1 MLFLRWLYKIWS
13 FLLYSAGIITVAVL
27 IILTLILGALQ
38 LPVSKKYISGELTEL
53 FNDNFEGT
61 LTIESITG
69 FLPFHATL
77 HQPRFSAPADTSDA
91 VLSLDEISINI
102 NAWDLL
108 RRQLSISGFDLSNP
122 GLKIIRNPAT
132 GQFTVSELFAVRTKN
147 EPQQEPEEF
156 PAWLQSYA
164 IFAPSLTISDG
175 EIRVTD
181 LPAVF
186 DDLNLSPP
194 FTVDEV
200 NSSFFLEYNEEQ
212 RFLEIDQFRA
222 TLADTPVQ
230 NLLLSGQV
238 FSDDQFFELN
248 RFTISTAQFTTSFD
262 FEIFPVDILSDDLN
276 EKLRDANY
284 RFDISEFS
292 ANPESLR
299 ELIPGF
305 PDLSESVFM
314 ETAFE
319 GTMDTMYV
327 DRLLMVTGESSVQMS
342 GILQDLNSPDFRY
355 LAQIENLVLATDE
368 LNIISKRLN
377 HQFDTESYHQSI
389 LRGSVVGSLNHI
401 RPELSLETNNGSLKM
416 ISRFQFNNSKAYN
429 FQMQADSVNL
439 GPLFPD
445 LISESNLNWNMNAE
459 GSGYDLSD
467 AEFSASIDID
477 SSFANHMSVSEG
489 NLQFL
494 FRDGKL
500 THNTSL
506 TENDSELTV
515 SGSYSR
521 QDDIHDIVL
530 DAEVKNMN
538 LQHLFQ
544 QPDFAFTDFSMEFST
559 GFKASGLEDL
569 HGRISFEVSRAVVD
583 GDTLQPHQLFAD
595 IDEPYNSTR
604 SLRLTSSFFDGQV
617 NGNIEPGL
625 IQKMSRH
632 WRRYLSERIRSE
644 ILLKTQADSI
654 DYESPFAEGEEPKLD
669 LTVTG
674 EIKRIE
680 LLKKYIQSFPE
691 LRSNARINA
700 NLNATPERLL
710 FTANTS
716 DPLFSFNNISA
727 DTVQASFTSSFRF
740 SEPLREY
747 STIDLQVNSSSLTIN
762 EISSARAILNLSM
775 REDSL
780 MITQSVNQILEN
792 LNLESTLLLS
802 LQTDRVE
809 LSLED
814 FSMGSDTYSWTTD
827 GTPKIGF
834 LRRDAIQFD
843 NLRFRSGAEIVEING
858 VLSEE
863 PGDSLLYNVENLN
876 LGRIS
881 ELIGGRVSFS
891 GNMNGNFVTRSLTT
905 TPAIQGNLGINQ
917 VMINNRTI
925 GDVNLR
931 SRLNSELE
939 QFDTNIS
946 IVTDPKKYRRY
957 YAENDSIGQDI
968 RLNGYLK
975 IPDAQ
980 ESEQDLF
987 SFDVDLNEIDMWIL
1001 SVIIPNIIEEME
1013 GRATGKG
1020 TVSGN
1025 LDKIAFNL
1033 DAVVR
1038 DVYARP
1044 VFVNTEYTLNGDLNF
1059 NSTDGLILDDLQLTD
1074 SRGGTGIVNGIVD
1087 LNNFQPTTYLDLS
1100 LDLQNLHFMNNPF
1113 DPDIPFFASLYG
1125 SGQIRLSGTNF
1136 SPLLRTIT
1144 PIRISPDS
1152 RFSIPL
1158 EEETEVEESRRF
1170 IQFVDSFDLD
1180 EIWKTDTG
1188 GDENGNGVDDE
1199 EGDLAELTFLERF
1212 TLDLQFTAENQV
1224 NFQLI
1229 FDRVTNEVLNA
1240 NGTGQI
1246 RLLLEDQTVS
1256 MFGRFSIQGG
1266 DYQFVSGDIFTR
1278 RFNLEEG
1285 GTILW
1290 EGEPTDARLNL
1301 NAIFRAR
1308 PDISTLLAASGGGST
1323 EPGTGQRVPV
1333 ELVLGIGGTVSQVEN
1348 EFFFRVPTGIEGTLD
1363 PTLSTQINN
1372 LNQNEDDKLIQ
1383 ATSILL
1389 TGNFIPLAQSQG
1401 EGSRGFG
1408 DQLTGTAMVVNPLLS
1423 SQVINPLLSNQI
1435 NSLLSSDVT
1444 FDVDVNLNAFNE
1456 VDLGVAL
1463 RLYND
1468 RIVLRR
1474 EGQITGAQSDIG
1486 DLGATYRINR
1496 IFSVTAFHRQDP
1508 TLTVTRGTTTGQSQ
1522 EMNGIGVEAQF
1533 QYNTWQEIARRFSKP
1548 FRQVFATKE
1557 NEEELENDVDDE
1569 NSSSGNDIPNL

>member
-13 FLLYSAGIITVAVL
+13 FLLYTAGIIIVAAL
-27 IILTLILGALQ
+27 IVLTLVIGVLQ
-38 LPVSKKYISGELTEL
+38 LPVSKKKISGELTEL
-53 FNDNFEGT
+53 FNKNFEGT
-61 LTIESITG
+61 LTIESLTG

-77 HQPRFSAPADTSDA
+77 HQPRFSAPGDTTET
-91 VLSLDEISINI
+91 VLSLDEISIRI

-108 RRQLSISGFDLSNP
+108 TRQLSISGFDLSKPDLN
-122 GLKIIRNPAT
+122 LIRNPES
-132 GQFTVSELFAVRTKN
+132 GRFTVSELFTVQTKN
-147 EPQQEPEEF
+147 EPQQEPTEF
-156 PAWLQSYA
+156 PSWLENYG
-164 IFAPSLTISDG
+164 IFAPSITISDG
-175 EIRVTD
+175 VIDVSD
-181 LPAVF
+181 LPSVF
-186 DDLNLSPP
+186 DDLNLSTP
-194 FTVDEV
+194 FTIDEV
-200 NSSFFLEYNEEQ
+200 NSSFFLEFNEEQ

-262 FEIFPVDILSDDLN
+262 FDVSPIDILSDDLN
-276 EKLRDANY
+276 KKLREANY

-292 ANPESLR
+292 ANPKSLR

-305 PDLSESVFM
+305 PDLNESVFM
-314 ETAFE
+314 ESAFE
-319 GTMDTMYV
+319 GTIDTMYV
-327 DRLLMVTGESSVQMS
+327 DRLLMVTGESSVQIS
-342 GILQDLNSPDFRY
+342 GILQNLNSPDFRY
-355 LAQIENLVLATDE
+355 LAQVENLVLATEE
-368 LNIISKRLN
+368 LDLISKRLN
-377 HQFDTESYHQSI
+377 HDFDTESYHQSI

-401 RPELSLETNNGSLKM
+401 RPELTVETNNGSLEM
-416 ISRFQFNNSKAYN
+416 ISRFEFDHSGAYN
-429 FQMQADSVNL
+429 FQIETDSLNL
-439 GPLFPD
+439 GPLFPG
-445 LISESNLNWNMNAE
+445 LISESNLNWNIDAR
-459 GSGYDLSD
+459 GTGYNFDD
-467 AEFSASIDID
+467 AEFSANIGID
-477 SSFANHMSVSEG
+477 SSFVNHISVSEG

-494 FRDGKL
+494 YRDRKL
-500 THNTSL
+500 THNIVLS
-506 TENDSELTV
+506 ENNSELNV
-515 SGSYSR
+515 SGSYSK
-521 QDDIHDIVL
+521 QNDIHDVVL

-538 LQHLFQ
+538 LQQLFQ
-544 QPDFAFTDFSMEFST
+544 QSDFAFTDFSMEFST
-559 GFKASGLEDL
+559 GFNASALEDL
-569 HGRISFEVSRAVVD
+569 YGRISFEVSRAVVD

-604 SLRLTSSFFDGQV
+604 TLRLTSSFFDGQI

-632 WRRYLSERIRSE
+632 WHRYLSERIRSE
-644 ILLKTQADSI
+644 ILLETKADSI
-654 DYESPFAEGEEPKLD
+654 GYESPFAEGDDPKLD

-680 LLKKYIQSFPE
+680 LLKRYIQSFPE
-691 LRSNARINA
+691 LTSSARINA

-716 DPLFSFNNISA
+716 DPLFSFNKISA

-747 STIDLQVNSSSLTIN
+747 STIDLQVNSSTLTVNDIT
-762 EISSARAILNLSM
+762 SAQAILNLSM

-780 MITQSVNQILEN
+780 MITQSANQISEN

-802 LQTDRVE
+802 LQPDRVE

-814 FSMGSDTYSWTTD
+814 FSMGSDTYMWTTD
-827 GTPKIGF
+827 GKPKIGF
-834 LRRDAIQFD
+834 LRRNAIQFD
-843 NLRFRSGAEIVEING
+843 NLRFRSGAEILEING

-863 PGDSLLYNVENLN
+863 PSDSLLYNVQNLN
-876 LGRIS
+876 LARIS

-891 GNMNGNFVTRSLTT
+891 GNANGNFITQSLST

-946 IVTDPKKYRRY
+946 IVTDPGKYKRY
-957 YAENDSIGQDI
+957 YSENDSIGQDI
-968 RLNGYLK
+968 RLNGFLK

-980 ESEQDLF
+980 EPDQDLF

-1013 GRATGKG
+1013 GRATGEG

-1025 LDKIAFNL
+1025 LDNIAFNL

-1038 DVYARP
+1038 DVFARP

-1059 NSTDGLILDDLQLTD
+1059 NSTDGLILDELQLTD
-1074 SRGGTGIVNGIVD
+1074 SNGGTGIVNGIVD
-1087 LNNFQPTTYLDLS
+1087 VNNFQPTTYLDLT
-1100 LDLQNLHFMNNPF
+1100 LDMQNLHFMNNPF

-1144 PIRISPDS
+1144 PIRISPNS

-1180 EIWKTDTG
+1180 KIWGRITDR
-1188 GDENGNGVDDE
+1188 DENGNGDDGDAE
-1199 EGDLAELTFLERF
+1199 DLAELTFLERF
-1212 TLDLQFTAENQV
+1212 TLDLQFSAENQV

-1256 MFGRFSIQGG
+1256 MFGRFNIQGG

-1278 RFNLEEG
+1278 RFTLEEG

-1308 PDISTLLAASGGGST
+1308 PDISTLLAASGRGSS

-1333 ELVLGIGGTVSQVEN
+1333 ELVLGIRGTVSQVEN
-1348 EFFFRVPTGIEGTLD
+1348 EFFFRVPTGIEGSLD

-1389 TGNFIPLAQSQG
+1389 TGNFIPLAQSQAD
-1401 EGSRGFG
+1401 GSRGFG

-1444 FDVDVNLNAFNE
+1444 FDVDVNLNSFNE

-1508 TLTVTRGTTTGQSQ
+1508 TLTVTRGTSTGQGQ

-1548 FRQVFATKE
+1548 FRQLFATKE
-1557 NEEELENDVDDE
+1557 NEDESEEKEEEDE
-1569 NSSSGNDIPNL
+1569 SSSGNDTPIP